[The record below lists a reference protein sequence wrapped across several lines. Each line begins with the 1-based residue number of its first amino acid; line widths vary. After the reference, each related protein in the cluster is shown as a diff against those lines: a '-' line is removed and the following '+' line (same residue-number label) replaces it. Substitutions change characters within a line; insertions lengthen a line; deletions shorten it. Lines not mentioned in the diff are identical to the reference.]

1 MSLHRCHSSIGSSRI
16 RLSPHRSDASGG
28 LCIRLVL
35 AAVLLLAHLFA
46 AATASAQSGPDY
58 RGMVERI
65 DARLVQ
71 AAENYRAGRVDE
83 AKAAVQSSYFEIFE
97 NLEGPIRINISAK
110 RSFELEAEF
119 GAIRKMMIDKAPAD
133 EVEVR
138 IRRHVAALDEIVP
151 RLEQG
156 HRIVAE
162 RSDAEP
168 AEDEAQ
174 AGVPELPK
182 TVEPY
187 WEDAVA
193 RIHADLTAA
202 GEAWEKGD
210 AEQAKT
216 LIRKAQFEG
225 YKNSLLEAAIRQHVS
240 QKQDIAFNAEFGR
253 IAGLVDSGRPARL
266 IHGSAR
272 VMRDEM
278 TALLPGLPLV
288 GAAKEADASPSA
300 DWSAVA
306 ATLRAEVAR
315 AVDSAAD
322 GDADS
327 AVGLLQNS
335 YFDVF
340 EASGMEARIGAR
352 DTAFKTRIEG
362 HFSKLM
368 ALARDGAPRESLE
381 EVAALLNADVEQAAA
396 LLGGSAD
403 GGVASLFGYS
413 LLIILR
419 EGFEAIL
426 IVSAIVAYLVKT
438 GNGDKQR
445 VIANSVVVALLASVV
460 TAVLLKLVF
469 RTSAASQEVL
479 EGATMLLAA
488 VVLFFTSNWLLAK
501 AEAEKWSTFIKDKL
515 EGALSAGSL
524 RALWLVSFLAVYRE
538 GAETVLFYQALAIDA
553 DAAGAG
559 AIVAGFIVGCFG
571 LVAVYW
577 AMRMG
582 ALKLPIG
589 PFFWITGTILYVM
602 ALVFVGKG
610 VMELV
615 EGKIISPTLVAWA
628 PEFIPL
634 GIYPYRETLLPQA
647 AFLLAALVSLA
658 IIARRRPPS
667 KPVATA

>member
-1 MSLHRCHSSIGSSRI
+1 MPFHRCHSSIGSSRI
-16 RLSPHRSDASGG
+16 RLSPYRSDASGG
-28 LCIRLVL
+28 LSIRLAFV
-35 AAVLLLAHLFA
+35 AVLLLAHFFA

-71 AAENYRAGRVDE
+71 AAEDYRAGRVDG
-83 AKAAVQSSYFEIFE
+83 AKAGVQSSYFEIFE

-119 GAIRKMMIDKAPAD
+119 GAIRKMMIDKAPAG

-138 IRRHVAALDEIVP
+138 IRRHVAALDQIVP

-162 RSDAEP
+162 RSVA
-168 AEDEAQ
+168 DEAQ
-174 AGVPELPK
+174 VTVPELPK

-202 GEAWEKGD
+202 GETWEKGD
-210 AEQAKT
+210 AEQAKA

-225 YKNSLLEAAIRQHVS
+225 YKNSLLETAIRQHVS

-253 IAGLVDSGRPARL
+253 IAGLVDGGRPARL
-266 IHGSAR
+266 IYGSAR

-288 GAAKEADASPSA
+288 GAAKQAGADTSPSA
-300 DWSAVA
+300 DWNAVA

-315 AVDSAAD
+315 AVDSAAG

-352 DTAFKTRIEG
+352 DAAFKTRIEG

-368 ALARDGAPRESLE
+368 ALARASAPRETLE
-381 EVAALLNADVEQAAA
+381 EVAALLNADVEQAVA

-403 GGVASLFGYS
+403 GGMAGLFSYS

-501 AEAEKWSTFIKDKL
+501 AEAEKWSTFIKGKL
-515 EGALSAGSL
+515 DGALSAGSL

-559 AIVAGFIVGCFG
+559 AIVAGFIVGCFA

-582 ALKLPIG
+582 ALKLPTG

-602 ALVFVGKG
+602 AMVFVGKG

-658 IIARRRPPS
+658 IIARRKPPS